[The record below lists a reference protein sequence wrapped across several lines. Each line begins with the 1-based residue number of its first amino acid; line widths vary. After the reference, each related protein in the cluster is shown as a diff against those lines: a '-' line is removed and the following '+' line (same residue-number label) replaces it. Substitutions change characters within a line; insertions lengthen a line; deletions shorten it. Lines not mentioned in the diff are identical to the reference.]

1 MQNNDDQTR
10 SFQKKKKKC
19 EFFLNISWE
28 VYWKIY

>member
-10 SFQKKKKKC
+10 SFQKKKC